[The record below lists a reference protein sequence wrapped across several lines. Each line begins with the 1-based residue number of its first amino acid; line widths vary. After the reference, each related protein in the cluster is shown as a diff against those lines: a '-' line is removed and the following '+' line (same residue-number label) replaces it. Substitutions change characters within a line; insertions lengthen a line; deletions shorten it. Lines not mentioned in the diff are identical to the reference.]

1 MYKVSQQLRHA
12 NGWVARNTKVWVW
25 LPDGVTP
32 ALVFDGNDQPL
43 PFPLSTDEEGML
55 RFYVHA
61 LNPLF
66 YTMEQGF
73 VTTLPAPLDIGLV
86 FTVENRSNVSI
97 EGPAGENITAG
108 QPVSRSAIGA
118 FVKASSSTAGMEA
131 IGLAATSALLGEN
144 VKVVTEGE
152 LFLPGNIHPVN
163 SLLFLGDGE
172 ITPVLPSLPN
182 AIFHQPL
189 GRVLTSTKI
198 LVGIYPSIY
207 LS

>member
-32 ALVFDGNDQPL
+32 ALVFDVNDQPL
-43 PFPLSTDEEGML
+43 PSPLSTDDEGML

-61 LNPLF
+61 LAPLF

-73 VTTLPAPLDIGLV
+73 LTTLPAPLDIGLV
-86 FTVENRSNVSI
+86 FTVENKANITI
-97 EGPAGENITAG
+97 EGPAGENLSAG
-108 QPVSRSAIGA
+108 QPVARSPIGA
-118 FVKASSSTAGMEA
+118 FIKASSVLAGMEA
-131 IGLAATSALLGEN
+131 IGLAATSSLLGEN
-144 VKVVTEGE
+144 VKVVTSGE
-152 LFLPGNIHPVN
+152 MFLPGNLHPVN
-163 SLLFLGDGE
+163 ALLYLGDGE
-172 ITPVLPSLPN
+172 VTPSLPALPN

-198 LVGIYPSIY
+198 FVGISPSIY